1 MQKIKVEKF
10 TQVYNEFEKP
20 KVKVKFLF
28 LIPPNIT
35 YDDFVNPPPN
45 ISTIQKGERLF
56 GSLITDIPLGPISLS
71 AYLKKF
77 IDIEVLAIDFNVE
90 LNKLAEFSYPDFEG
104 YFKDTISEKFAN
116 YNPDYVGISAL
127 FTPAYH
133 SILDLAKTAKTVFAD
148 PYVLVGGNFPTAMY
162 ESILN
167 DSEHVDAVCYG
178 EGEKG
183 LLNLLMAKNREA
195 YIDSSVSW
203 INHEKLRSGNLNLEH
218 DFIWDLDEIPMLD
231 YDILDLEGY
240 KINPTSSRYAV
251 KEKHNS
257 SSSSQYTDDTA
268 DEVLV
273 AAKKEINY
281 SMPIMTSRGCP
292 FKCTFCAS
300 HAAHGRDMRY
310 YTHERVMA
318 DLEKMISK
326 YGIDGVVI
334 QDDHF
339 MAGKYRPY
347 EIVKAIGE
355 QGMGMFFQNALAIYA
370 LDYPFLKLL
379 KESGVDALVLP
390 IESGSSRVLK
400 ELMKKP
406 LRLEIVP
413 RVMRDCRE
421 AGIFTDC
428 NIILGMPGETM
439 QDINDAREFL
449 KTVYADWFRIFVATP
464 IPGSDMYKQCEAEN
478 LFDVT
483 PLKANYKR
491 AVVVTEFLT
500 PEDVQKMT
508 YLMNIEL
515 NFVHNSNMRLGNY
528 EIALESFKNVINV
541 KPDHAIAHFYA
552 AECYS
557 QLKNVGMYE
566 HHRDLAVKY
575 RDEFWEKFIQ
585 EFSIPFPNLVEL
597 NTF

>member
-1 MQKIKVEKF
+1 VIPIITENSVSA
-10 TQVYNEFEKP
+10 YNDFHIP
-20 KVKVKFLF
+20 TRRIKFLF

-35 YDDFVNPPPN
+35 FEDFVNPPPN
-45 ISTIQKGERLF
+45 ISTIQKGDKLF

-77 IDIEVLAIDFNVE
+77 IDIEITAIDFNVE
-90 LNKLAEFSYPDFEG
+90 LNKESNFSYQSFEE
-104 YFKDTISEKFAN
+104 YFHSVILKKLSN
-116 YNPDYVGISAL
+116 YSPDYIGISAL
-127 FTPAYH
+127 FTPAYF
-133 SILDLAKTAKTVFAD
+133 SILDLSKLSKLLF
-148 PYVLVGGNFPTAMY
+148 PESFVLVGGNFPTAMY
-162 ESILN
+162 KNILEDSIN
-167 DSEHVDAVCYG
+167 VDAVCYG
-178 EGEKG
+178 EGEKA
-183 LLNLLMAKNREA
+183 LLNLLTAKDRNA
-195 YIDSSVSW
+195 YISSSSSW
-203 INHEKLRSGNLNLEH
+203 VNHDKLISGNFKLEH
-218 DFIWDLDEIPMLD
+218 DFIWDLDEIPPLD

-240 KINPTSSRYAV
+240 KINPTSSRYSV
-251 KEKHNS
+251 KEKHS
-257 SSSSQYTDDTA
+257 ALSSSQYSDDTLE
-268 DEVLV
+268 EVLV
-273 AAKKEINY
+273 AAKNDVTY

-310 YTHERVMA
+310 HSHERVMS
-318 DLEKMISK
+318 DLELMIKK

-347 EIVKAIGE
+347 EIVKSIGE
-355 QGMGMFFQNALAIYA
+355 RGMGMFFQNALAIYA

-379 KESGVDALVLP
+379 KDSGVDALVLP

-413 RVMRDCRE
+413 RVMKDCRD

-428 NIILGMPGETM
+428 NIILGMPGETID
-439 QDINDAREFL
+439 DINDAREFL
-449 KTVYADWFRIFVATP
+449 KTIYADWFRIFVATP

-491 AVVVTEFLT
+491 AVVTTKHLK
-500 PEDVQKMT
+500 PEDVQRMT

-515 NFVHNSNMRLGNY
+515 NFVFNSNMRLGNY

-552 AECYS
+552 AICYQKLNNYQMFKYHAECAE
-557 QLKNVGMYE
+557 M
-566 HHRDLAVKY
+566 Y
-575 RDEFWEKFIQ
+575 RDDFWDKFIH
-585 EFSIPFPNLVEL
+585 EFNIPFGDLKLVEV
-597 NTF
+597 